1 VSTSEKASSAN
12 IYQFAKIKLS
22 PVKKKNLNGV
32 KDLLKALLDLEIISV
47 PHHEDKKRDCCPIP
61 HVKLLT
67 YRGRRKKSNRR
78 KSEPGD

>member
-1 VSTSEKASSAN
+1 MSTSKKASSAN

-47 PHHEDKKRDCCPIP
+47 PHHEDKREIF
-61 HVKLLT
+61 VLFLM
-67 YRGRRKKSNRR
+67 
-78 KSEPGD
+78 

>member
-1 VSTSEKASSAN
+1 MSTSRKASAN
-12 IYQFAKIKLS
+12 INQFAKNKLS